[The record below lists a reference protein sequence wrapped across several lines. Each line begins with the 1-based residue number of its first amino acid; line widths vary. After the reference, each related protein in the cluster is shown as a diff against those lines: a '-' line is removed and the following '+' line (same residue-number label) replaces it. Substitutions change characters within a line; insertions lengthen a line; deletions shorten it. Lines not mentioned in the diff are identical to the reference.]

1 MVEFRKGSFSRIENH
16 MKQIAWA
23 FLFLL
28 PILIISSINI
38 YGYFDSDSKMH
49 NRTELDKI
57 LEKGADYC
65 KRLAKSALFFVCEE
79 KIEEEIYQYRPTIG
93 SRVVIDANQE
103 TQRVYYV
110 RRPRPIIEK
119 NIYIYDY
126 QLIKKGGK
134 IEESRILLEENKE
147 KRYEK
152 NSKLKTKRFYS
163 KKSIFGPVGL
173 LNKDWQEMY
182 NYKIIKEATIDGREA
197 TVIEATPRMKMEE
210 KPNYGK
216 VWVDKK
222 DFSVLK
228 IEIEEES
235 LAGFESF
242 KEVRKKQNIKPVI
255 TVAHYYGIE
264 KNGIR
269 FPSKTVFEESYFIPN
284 IGRLKDSKT
293 TITYDKYRFFIVEVD
308 VKN

>member
-1 MVEFRKGSFSRIENH
+1 MVEFRTRSFSRIENQ

-28 PILIISSINI
+28 PILIIFSIHI
-38 YGYFDSDSKMH
+38 YGYFDSDSKTD

-57 LEKGADYC
+57 LEKCADYC
-65 KRLAKSALFFVCEE
+65 KRVAKSALFFVCKE
-79 KIEEEIYQYRPTIG
+79 KIEEEIYEYRPTIG
-93 SRVVIDANQE
+93 RRVEIDADQK
-103 TQRVYYV
+103 TRRVYYV
-110 RRPRPIIEK
+110 RRSRPIIEK

-126 QLIKKGGK
+126 QLIKKGEK
-134 IEESRILLEENKE
+134 IEESRILVEENKE

-152 NSKLKTKRFYS
+152 NAKLKTKRFYS

-173 LNKDWQEMY
+173 LSKDWQEMY
-182 NYKIIKEATIDGREA
+182 NYKIIKEATIDGRQA
-197 TVIEATPRMKMEE
+197 TVIEATPRMKMED
-210 KPNYGK
+210 KPNYGQ

-222 DFSVLK
+222 DFSILK

-242 KEVRKKQNIKPVI
+242 EEVRKKQNIKPVI

-284 IGRLKDSKT
+284 MGKLKDSKT
-293 TITYDKYRFFIVEVD
+293 TITYDKYRFFTVEVE
-308 VKN
+308 VKY